1 MENPKNHTI
10 NRPLDFLD
18 EYRQKSVIV
27 SLKDK
32 NVIKG
37 ILKAFDVHIN
47 VVLEIDN
54 KTLFIRG
61 DEVLSI
67 ENE

>member
-1 MENPKNHTI
+1 
-10 NRPLDFLD
+10 LD